1 MDTPQGHSW
10 LGLACRWSRTIA
22 GLMGTVT
29 IAATYGCGGSIIAP
43 AVAKKLAL
51 PFVDRAIPP
60 ALAAK
65 IHDPLVAA
73 LADDADETS
82 AVGRLLNNALG
93 YTGLFAGVPRT
104 FEDLGVSAAVTHTEE
119 AIRHTVN
126 AGGAVILGRAGVFVL
141 KGRPDV
147 LHVRLDGPIEARR
160 RAAMQRDGLDYKT
173 AARMQQA
180 TDYARRAYISHFYP
194 REGAW
199 EDPRHYHMV
208 LDSTAI
214 SVDTCVEII
223 TKAAKDLFANPVAA
237 PSSQERG

>member
-1 MDTPQGHSW
+1 
-10 LGLACRWSRTIA
+10 
-22 GLMGTVT
+22 MGTVT
-29 IAATYGCGGSIIAP
+29 IAANYGCGGSIIGP

-65 IHDPLVAA
+65 IHQPLVAA
-73 LADDADETS
+73 LADDAVERS
-82 AVGRLLNNALG
+82 AVGRLLNSALG
-93 YTGLFAGVPRT
+93 YTGLFAGVPRGN
-104 FEDLGVSAAVTHTEE
+104 EELGISADVAQTEV
-119 AIRHTVN
+119 AIRHTAD
-126 AGGAVILGRAGVFVL
+126 AGGAVILGRGGVFVL

-147 LHVRLDGPIEARR
+147 LHVRLDAPVEARR
-160 RAAMQRDGLDYKT
+160 RAAMQREGLDYKT

-199 EDPRHYHMV
+199 EDPRHYHLV

-214 SVDTCVEII
+214 SLDTCVEVI
-223 TKAAKDLFANPVAA
+223 TRAAKDFFAISAA
-237 PSSQERG
+237 EQSSRGKG

>member
-1 MDTPQGHSW
+1 
-10 LGLACRWSRTIA
+10 
-22 GLMGTVT
+22 MGTVT
-29 IAATYGCGGSIIAP
+29 IAATYGCGGSIIGP

-65 IHDPLVAA
+65 IQQPLAAA
-73 LADDADETS
+73 LADDAVERS
-82 AVGRLLNNALG
+82 AVGHLLNSALG
-93 YTGLFAGVPRT
+93 YTGLFAGVPR
-104 FEDLGVSAAVTHTEE
+104 GTEE
-119 AIRHTVN
+119 LGISPDVAQTEVAIRQT
-126 AGGAVILGRAGVFVL
+126 ADSGGAVILGRGGVFVL

-147 LHVRLDGPIEARR
+147 LHVRLDAPVEARR
-160 RAAMQRDGLDYKT
+160 RAAMQREGLDYKT

-199 EDPRHYHMV
+199 EDPRHYHLI

-214 SVDTCVEII
+214 SLDTCVEVV
-223 TKAAKDLFANPVAA
+223 TRAAKDFFANSAA
-237 PSSQERG
+237 EQSSRGKG

>member
-1 MDTPQGHSW
+1 
-10 LGLACRWSRTIA
+10 
-22 GLMGTVT
+22 MGTVT

-43 AVAKKLAL
+43 AVAKMLAL

-65 IHDPLVAA
+65 IHQPLVAA
-73 LADDADETS
+73 LADDAEEKS
-82 AVGRLLNNALG
+82 AAGRLLNSALG
-93 YTGLFAGVPRT
+93 YTGLFAGVPRGL
-104 FEDLGVSAAVTHTEE
+104 EELGVSPDVAQTEE
-119 AIRHTVN
+119 AIRHTAD
-126 AGGAVILGRAGVFVL
+126 AGGAVILGRGGVFVL

-147 LHVRLDGPIEARR
+147 LHVRLDGPVEARR
-160 RAAMQRDGLDYKT
+160 QAAMQRDGLDYKT

-199 EDPRHYHMV
+199 EDPRHYHMI

-214 SVDTCVEII
+214 SLDTCVEVI
-223 TKAAKDLFANPVAA
+223 TRAAKDFFAKPAPAA
-237 PSSQERG
+237 SSKGN

>member
-1 MDTPQGHSW
+1 
-10 LGLACRWSRTIA
+10 
-22 GLMGTVT
+22 MGTVT
-29 IAATYGCGGSIIAP
+29 IAATYGCGGSIIGP
-43 AVAKKLAL
+43 AVAKKLGL

-65 IHDPLVAA
+65 IHEPLVSA
-73 LADDADETS
+73 LANDAEETS
-82 AVGRLLNNALG
+82 AAGRLLTSALG

-104 FEDLGVSAAVTHTEE
+104 FEELGVSADVAQTEE
-119 AIRHTVN
+119 AIRRTVD
-126 AGGAVILGRAGVFVL
+126 AGGAVILGRGGVFVL
-141 KGRPDV
+141 KGRPEV
-147 LHVRLDGPIEARR
+147 LHVRLDAPVEARR

-173 AARMQQA
+173 AARMQHT

-214 SVDTCVEII
+214 SLDACVEII
-223 TKAAKDLFANPVAA
+223 TRAAKDFFEKPATAR
-237 PSSQERG
+237 SSHRKG

>member
-1 MDTPQGHSW
+1 
-10 LGLACRWSRTIA
+10 
-22 GLMGTVT
+22 MGTVT

-60 ALAAK
+60 DLAAN
-65 IHDPLVAA
+65 IHEPLVAA
-73 LADDADETS
+73 LADDAEETS
-82 AVGRLLNNALG
+82 AVGRLLNSALG
-93 YTGLFAGVPRT
+93 HTGLFAGVPRT
-104 FEDLGVSAAVTHTEE
+104 FEDLGVSADVARSED
-119 AIRHTVN
+119 AIRHAVK
-126 AGGAVILGRAGVFVL
+126 AGGAVILGRGGVFVL

-147 LHVRLDGPIEARR
+147 LHVRLDGPIESRR
-160 RAAMQRDGLDYKT
+160 RAAMQREGLDYQT
-173 AARMQQA
+173 ATRTQQT

-214 SVDTCVEII
+214 SLDTCVEVI
-223 TKAAKDLFANPVAA
+223 TRAAEDFFSKAAPAKHSQGKD
-237 PSSQERG
+237 

>member
-1 MDTPQGHSW
+1 
-10 LGLACRWSRTIA
+10 
-22 GLMGTVT
+22 
-29 IAATYGCGGSIIAP
+29 
-43 AVAKKLAL
+43 
-51 PFVDRAIPP
+51 
-60 ALAAK
+60 
-65 IHDPLVAA
+65 
-73 LADDADETS
+73 
-82 AVGRLLNNALG
+82 
-93 YTGLFAGVPRT
+93 
-104 FEDLGVSAAVTHTEE
+104 
-119 AIRHTVN
+119 
-126 AGGAVILGRAGVFVL
+126 VFVL